1 MRKVTCHIET
11 FEATWNGIRLEIS
24 WEPDWLGIEAR
35 HEVAAAHLQV
45 RSHGDEPLPITET
58 GYRSHFTSRSAVAAA
73 GGPVAHARAWLDAAP
88 DTPAW
93 RRKAAAACEL
103 TLF

>member
-1 MRKVTCHIET
+1 MTRIIET
-11 FEATWNGIRLEIS
+11 FEANWNGIRLEIS

-45 RSHGDEPLPITET
+45 RSQGDKPLPITET
-58 GYRSHFTSRSAVAAA
+58 GYRSHFTARSAVAAA
-73 GGPVAHARAWLDAAP
+73 GGPVEYVLAWLDAAA

-93 RRKAAAACEL
+93 RRKAAAARQL